1 MATFG
6 IIGIGNMGL
15 AILSGLV
22 NNGFVEPQET
32 VAFDIDEDKGDRARD
47 MGSRVVSSIDDLVAS
62 SDTVM
67 LAVKPQQI
75 DECLAAVTRQ
85 AAVNQLFVSI
95 AAGISTGYI
104 EDRLGD
110 MHRVVRVMP
119 NTPAQVGAGAAALCA
134 GQHATQEDVEYVR
147 DMFATLGEAVV
158 VDEPMMDWVTAL
170 SASGP
175 AYFYYLVEAM
185 ERAATDGGLP
195 QELAERLARQTF
207 IGAARLLEESGEK
220 ADVLR
225 HKVTSKGGTTEA
237 ALRVMEQQGVAERIA
252 QVLRAAADR
261 SQELGR

>member
-1 MATFG
+1 MGTFG
-6 IIGIGNMGL
+6 VIGIGNMGV

-32 VAFDIDEDKGDRARD
+32 VAFDIDLEKIDRARD
-47 MGSRVVSSIDDLVAS
+47 KGSRVAASIDDLVAS

-75 DECLAAVTRQ
+75 DECLATVARQ
-85 AAVNQLFVSI
+85 ATGSHLFISI

-110 MHRVVRVMP
+110 EYRVVRVMP
-119 NTPAQVGAGAAALCA
+119 NTPSQVGAGAAALCA
-134 GQHATQEDVEYVR
+134 GQYATQDDVDYVR

-158 VDEPMMDWVTAL
+158 VDESMMDWVTAL

-175 AYFYYLVEAM
+175 AYYFYFVEAM
-185 ERAATDGGLP
+185 ERAATEGGLP

-207 IGAARLLEESGEK
+207 IGAARLLEESGER

-225 HKVTSKGGTTEA
+225 VKVTSKGGTTEA

-252 QVLRAAADR
+252 RVLGAAADR